1 MAKVTG
7 TLTEHILMPLPVT
20 DTLVLRIE
28 HSNGEL
34 KLDYFDKN
42 EVKNLIDELRRLS
55 RITISLLSFHF
66 SFLNSFFLSL

>member
-34 KLDYFDKN
+34 KFNYLDLQDQN
-42 EVKNLIDELRRLS
+42 EVKNQTEEG
-55 RITISLLSFHF
+55 
-66 SFLNSFFLSL
+66 